1 MAIRGTHVALIYHSN
16 ALNAEISIG
25 TNNGLIKSRRFYAK
39 KHHGDFYNTGGSV

>member
-25 TNNGLIKSRRFYAK
+25 TNNALTKSRRFYAK
-39 KHHGDFYNTGGSV
+39 KQTYPGRIEKV